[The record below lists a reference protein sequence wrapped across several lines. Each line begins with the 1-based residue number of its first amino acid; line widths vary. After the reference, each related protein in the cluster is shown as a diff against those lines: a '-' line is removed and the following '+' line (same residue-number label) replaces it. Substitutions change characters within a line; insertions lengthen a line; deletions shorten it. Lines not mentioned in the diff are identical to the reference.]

1 MAWAPLDIGF
11 APKTFLRD
19 DEKYLSSASLMGGKY
34 MNPYKKILIATDGS
48 LQTRKAVEQGIE
60 LAKSVDAKLY
70 AVFVIDTSAFDFF
83 PVGAAVEKTHEL
95 LREEGEKAT
104 RAVEEMA
111 KKEGVGAQS
120 EILVGRP
127 AIEIVNFANKNDVDL
142 IVMGTLGKAGLERF
156 LLGSVAEKVI
166 RTSPVPV
173 MVVRNR

>member
-1 MAWAPLDIGF
+1 
-11 APKTFLRD
+11 
-19 DEKYLSSASLMGGKY
+19 

-60 LAKSVDAKLY
+60 LAKSVDAKLH
-70 AVFVIDTSAFDFF
+70 VIYVVDTSAFDFF

-127 AIEIVNFANKNDVDL
+127 AIEIV
-142 IVMGTLGKAGLERF
+142 IGKVGLERF

-173 MVVRNR
+173 MVVRSR